1 MENVFTIFFD
11 LSKKGQE
18 NSVNYANCVNC
29 VTPLNYQT
37 LPSKNETEEREGYYE
52 STARPVGKSR
62 ITSTR
67 PGLNQY
73 KTPITK
79 MLQRVAMIF
88 AVLVMSVA
96 NIGMAW
102 GSIYATYS
110 LSDLAKSGLL
120 YEKSGL
126 ENNDRKLNKGERKVE
141 VPCADASGT
150 LYFNGTS
157 DATD

>member
-37 LPSKNETEEREGYYE
+37 LPSKNETEERDGYYE
-52 STARPVGKSR
+52 RTARPVGKSR

-88 AVLVMSVA
+88 AVLVTSMA

-102 GSIYATYS
+102 GTEFTF
-110 LSDLAKSGLL
+110 SGV
-120 YEKSGL
+120 Y
-126 ENNDRKLNKGERKVE
+126 
-141 VPCADASGT
+141 
-150 LYFNGTS
+150 NGTGNGS
-157 DATD
+157 WNTTTSTTPIVTVDKSISNSSVQIY